1 MLVLGII
8 LGSLCLILVNT
19 IAFNSLIDDLDELKK
34 PIRVLL
40 FIPTYILI
48 CKGLVRALLDKNSDN
63 GRPIYVEVERSE

>member
-40 FIPTYILI
+40 FIPPLSIIAMGVFVLAVFFMFIIDSFKKTQ
-48 CKGLVRALLDKNSDN
+48 S
-63 GRPIYVEVERSE
+63 